1 MADDAEEWWPCYV
14 RRIEALEEVYRLHFP
29 QTEIDQCEEAVW
41 IYEEVLELPLNAWD
55 HDRVSDQI
63 ADLAL
68 ALRILSRLDELPRG
82 VMDAIILDATFR
94 DHDVV
99 KLLGPESSPRNAAL
113 LLPRLQELLLP
124 SIRAAKLA
132 TLKGHRKGRTKWD
145 AVKTIDALRAS
156 WSRCAGIGAPS
167 GSDLNLDSPFGKFVH
182 DAFKALEVD
191 GKPRSAMAAWHR
203 VQSKAEKN

>member
-1 MADDAEEWWPCYV
+1 MADDAEEWSSRYD
-14 RRIEALEEVYRLHFP
+14 RRVEALEAVYRLHFP
-29 QTEIDQCEEAVW
+29 QTEIDHCEEAVW
-41 IYEEVLELPLNAWD
+41 IYDEVLELPLNAWD

-94 DHDVV
+94 EHDFV
-99 KLLGPESSPRNAAL
+99 KSLGREFNPRNAAL
-113 LLPRLQELLLP
+113 LLPHLQQLLLP
-124 SIRAAKLA
+124 SIRAGKVA
-132 TLKGHRKGRTKWD
+132 TLKGRHKGRTKWD

-203 VQSKAEKN
+203 IQSKVEKD

>member
-1 MADDAEEWWPCYV
+1 MQAGIRW
-14 RRIEALEEVYRLHFP
+14 
-29 QTEIDQCEEAVW
+29 
-41 IYEEVLELPLNAWD
+41 NAWD
-55 HDRVSDQI
+55 HDQVSNQI
-63 ADLAL
+63 ANLAL
-68 ALRILSRLDELPRG
+68 ALRILSRLGELPRG
-82 VMDAIILDATFR
+82 VWDAFILDATLR

-99 KLLGPESSPRNAAL
+99 KKLGPEFSPRNAAH

-145 AVKTIDALRAS
+145 AVKTIDAFRAS

-203 VQSKAEKN
+203 IQSKVEKD